1 MSDQLSS
8 YLIVSAAL
16 LALGLWGLLSRRNVI
31 AMLISLELI
40 LSAANLNFV
49 AFSRYALNDP
59 AVGQIF
65 AIFVIALAAAEV
77 CVALSIALL
86 LARRYGSVMI
96 DEAKDLNG

>member
-1 MSDQLSS
+1 MSTQLSS

-16 LALGLWGLLSRRNVI
+16 LALGLWGLLTRRNVI
-31 AMLISLELI
+31 ALLISLELI

-49 AFSRYALNDP
+49 AFSRFTLKDP

-77 CVALSIALL
+77 CVGLSIALL
-86 LARRYGSVMI
+86 LARRTGSVMI
-96 DEAKDLNG
+96 DEAKELKG